1 MHILFTRPLDD
12 SKEIILKFKEL
23 GHNVSHMPVIEIQKV
38 EHREINF
45 KEFQA
50 IIFTS
55 ANSLKFLDTK
65 KINKNIF
72 CFCVGIATEKKA
84 LSLGFQNVITAEGNV
99 RNLKELILQNFNP
112 SDGKIIYISGE
123 IISSN
128 IQKDLNSS
136 GYNVERVINYS
147 SKPISHL
154 NESFLK
160 DLKNNIPDIIYI
172 YSENSAKNFLNVIK
186 KYELVDYWMNTNLMC
201 IGEKTSAVLNE
212 LKWKKIFLFNPGEE
226 EFLLYKI

>member
-12 SKEIILKFKEL
+12 SKETILKFKAL

-45 KEFQA
+45 KEFHA

-84 LSLGFQNVITAEGNV
+84 LSIGFQNVITAEGNV

-112 SDGKIIYISGE
+112 SDGKILYISGE

-128 IQKDLNSS
+128 IQKDLNSV
-136 GYNVERVINYS
+136 GYNVERVVNYS
-147 SKPISHL
+147 SKPIIHL
-154 NESFLK
+154 NENFLK
-160 DLKNNIPDIIYI
+160 DLKKNIPDIVYI
-172 YSENSAKNFLNVIK
+172 YSENSAKNFLNLINN
-186 KYELVDYWMNTNLMC
+186 YNLNDYWMDTNLMS
-201 IGEKTSAVLNE
+201 ISEKASSVLNTI
-212 LKWKKIFLFNPGEE
+212 KWKKIFIFSPGEE
-226 EFLLYKI
+226 EYLLYKI

>member
-123 IISSN
+123 IINSN

-172 YSENSAKNFLNVIK
+172 YSENSAINFLNLINTYNLK
-186 KYELVDYWMNTNLMC
+186 DYLMDTNLMC
-201 IGEKTSAVLNE
+201 ISEKASSVLNKI
-212 LKWKKIFLFNPGEE
+212 KWKKIFIFSPGEE
-226 EFLLYKI
+226 EYLLYKI